1 MEQVALT
8 SGDDEKAKVQSVLL
22 LTDGLANEGITGT
35 ANILNVIKKFQEE
48 GQGAV
53 ETYVP
58 VASPPLFGG
67 RQPRVQNIAA
77 PAKPGLFGW
86 LFGNRSSPAQPPP
99 VLQQQ
104 APQMQMQQAPQMP
117 VQQQAP
123 QIPVQQQAPPSM
135 PKLDVNEEEE
145 AIEVDESEPKPKPSG
160 PKVSHVQCIH
170 VWFRVRM
177 YKTFGVL
184 FTEYVQKINS

>member
-22 LTDGLANEGITGT
+22 LTDGLANEGIRGT

-53 ETYVP
+53 ETYTP

-67 RQPRVQNIAA
+67 RQQRVQNIAA
-77 PAKPGLFGW
+77 PSQPGFFGW

-99 VLQQQ
+99 QL
-104 APQMQMQQAPQMP
+104 P

-123 QIPVQQQAPPSM
+123 LGM

-145 AIEVDESEPKPKPSG
+145 AIKVDESEPKPKPSG
-160 PKVSHVQCIH
+160 PKVCHAQYIP
-170 VWFRVRM
+170 
-177 YKTFGVL
+177 
-184 FTEYVQKINS
+184 